1 MKIVVVGVGYVGLVS
16 GACFADLGHTV
27 ACVDKDEAKI
37 AGLKQGKIPIYEP
50 GLSELVLANIAAGR
64 ISFSTN
70 LEEDIEGATAVFI
83 AVGTPT
89 RAEDGHADL
98 QYVFAAAKEIAR
110 RLTAPAV
117 IVTKST
123 VPVGTGDEIERIMR
137 EVRPEL
143 DISVVSNPEFLREG
157 SAIRDFQFPD
167 RIVVGANDQRGRDV
181 LGAIYKPL
189 HIDDG
194 PVVYT
199 DRRTSE
205 LIKYAS
211 NAFLATKIGF
221 INEVANLCEAIGAN
235 VQDVSRGMGLDSRIG
250 PKFLDAGP
258 GYGGSCFPKDT
269 LALVKAAQTAAVDM
283 SIVNAVVRSNDD
295 RKSQMGQ
302 RILSELGNKNAK
314 RVAILGLTFKPNT
327 DDMRESP
334 SIDIV
339 SILQKAG
346 HHIVAFDPAGIEEPS
361 KIFNEIEY
369 APDAYAACNQADA
382 TVLVTEWGVF
392 RTLDLSRIK
401 ASMTGSLLFDLR
413 NIYDPQTVLAAGLK
427 YRSIGRQWSAPQESN
442 V

>member
-27 ACVDKDEAKI
+27 VCVDKDESKI

-50 GLSELVLANIAAGR
+50 GLTELVLANMAAGR
-64 ISFSTN
+64 INFSTH
-70 LEEDIEGATAVFI
+70 LADEAEGAAAVFI

-89 RAEDGHADL
+89 RIEDGHADL
-98 QYVFAAAKEIAR
+98 KYVFAAAKEIAEC
-110 RLTAPAV
+110 LKGPTV
-117 IVTKST
+117 VVTKST
-123 VPVGTGDEIERIMR
+123 VPVGTGDQVEAIMR
-137 EVRPEL
+137 DVRPEL
-143 DISVVSNPEFLREG
+143 DVSVVSNPEFLREG

-167 RIVVGANDQRGRDV
+167 RIVVGANDQKGRDV

-189 HIDDG
+189 HSDDG

-221 INEVANLCEAIGAN
+221 INEIANLCEAIGAN

-269 LALVKAAQTAAVDM
+269 LALVKAAEQTSVDM
-283 SIVNAVVRSNDD
+283 SIVSAVVRSNDD
-295 RKSQMGQ
+295 RKVQMGQ
-302 RILSELGNKNAK
+302 RVLEGLGKGGSK
-314 RVAILGLTFKPNT
+314 QIAILGLTFKPNT

-334 SIDIV
+334 SIDI
-339 SILQKAG
+339 IRTLQGSNHK
-346 HHIVAFDPAGIEEPS
+346 IVAFDPAGTHEPS
-361 KIFNEIEY
+361 KILSGVHY
-369 APDAYAACNQADA
+369 ATDAYAACAGADA
-382 TVLVTEWGVF
+382 VVLVAEWAVF
-392 RTLDLSRIK
+392 RTLDLARIK
-401 ASMTGSLLFDLR
+401 AAMKGNLLFDLR
-413 NIYDPQTVLAAGLK
+413 NIYDPQAVSDAGLV
-427 YRSIGRQWSAPQESN
+427 YHSIGRKITSSGET
-442 V
+442 VK